1 MPIADCRLPMVP
13 EDAAPRPASI
23 AMRKALFK
31 KGFTLME
38 LMMGVAILGLV
49 MAMGVPAILSV
60 VHEGPLRKAVND
72 VVEICSHARAEA
84 ILSGSTTVV
93 VFHPRAGEV
102 GYGGGVDRTAM
113 STRVGQKVV
122 TTTKFDRSVNVG
134 LLIVNE
140 LDLTEPVDD
149 VANVRFFKDGTC
161 DELKMELDARGE
173 FRVITFEVTT
183 SLASVETLK

>member
-1 MPIADCRLPMVP
+1 MKRRLPIVL
-13 EDAAPRPASI
+13 EEAAPRPASI
-23 AMRKALFK
+23 GDRTSQIE

-38 LMMGVAILGLV
+38 LMMVVAILGLI

-72 VVEICSHARAEA
+72 VVEICGHARAEA
-84 ILSGSTTVV
+84 ILSGNTTVV

-102 GYGGGVDRTAM
+102 GYGGGMDRTAV

-122 TTTKFDRSVNVG
+122 TTAKFDRSVNMG
-134 LLIVNE
+134 LLMVNE
-140 LDLTEPVDD
+140 LDLTEPVND

-161 DELKMELDARGE
+161 DELRMELDARGE
-173 FRVITFEVTT
+173 FRVITLEVTT